1 MGSVNKLFWERV
13 LTLKALL
20 NFWLVFHKRL
30 KRYPE
35 SIFIGTVSSQ
45 YLLSALII
53 WLNDFSL
60 NWFMHSLER
69 TTRNYTHCLPQP
81 ARKEL
86 TECEPEIQAYFPE
99 KLFWWKNN
107 QSESQTQN
115 WQHFLSRCH
124 TKKDKNQVFP
134 L

>member
-1 MGSVNKLFWERV
+1 MVWVQVQG
-13 LTLKALL
+13 LTQKI
-20 NFWLVFHKRL
+20 VFFFDRL
-30 KRYPE
+30 ELRH
-35 SIFIGTVSSQ
+35 T
-45 YLLSALII
+45 
-53 WLNDFSL
+53 
-60 NWFMHSLER
+60 NWFHSMLDLIS
-69 TTRNYTHCLPQP
+69 NLNNS
-81 ARKEL
+81 KSL